1 MSIVIFLTTFRQF
14 AVIFPTSFAGLVPRV
29 HCAREVEVDEVM
41 KTAYEDVKA
50 FCESIYAVGGRVN
63 CTIVPT
69 SEQWSHQ
76 TTCELSYTAER
87 LRWLFGR

>member
-29 HCAREVEVDEVM
+29 DEVM

-50 FCESIYAVGGRVN
+50 FCESINAAGGN
-63 CTIVPT
+63 ADCTIVPA